1 MEEELLFCV
10 VLRVKC
16 VFELVYKLWTESNDN
31 IIDKFIVGWI
41 LVMSEKKGIS
51 PVGELKLLKGL

>member
-16 VFELVYKLWTESNDN
+16 VFELGYKLWTESNDN
-31 IIDKFIVGWI
+31 IIDNFIVGWR

-51 PVGELKLLKGL
+51 PVDELKLVKVL